1 MALNAAI
8 SGSILAE
15 PEAFFVSR
23 MTLLID
29 AGLTKA
35 R

>member
-1 MALNAAI
+1 LNVAI
-8 SGSILAE
+8 DGSIFAE

-23 MTLLID
+23 ITLLID